1 MNPNVADILIEA
13 LPYIRSFYGTTL
25 VVKYGGHAMVDDQLK
40 ADFARDIT
48 LLKFTGL
55 NPVVVHG
62 GGPQINRVLD
72 QMGIQCKFV
81 KGMRLTDEATMD
93 VVEMV
98 LGGKVNKEIV
108 AQVNQQGGKAVGL
121 SGKDGGLIRAKK
133 LHIVFQENENKP
145 PEIID
150 PGLVGQVERIDP
162 SIINTLSRQ
171 GFIPIIAPV
180 GAGDSGETF
189 NINADL
195 VAGSVAMAL
204 SAKRLIFLTDVD
216 GVLNLSGDLISS
228 IDMEDIDRMM
238 KEKTI
243 SGGMIPKIECAG
255 DLDLVGI
262 WASGVMLHG
271 FANSYGQFNWHSN
284 HNFNFDWSL
293 YYQNDKA
300 VKQAYTGFAW
310 DDAVFQH
317 KLEHARQTLGLLAK
331 PAKTIPPGQYR
342 VFLTP
347 TALQELLG
355 LLGWGGFG
363 LKSHRTQQTPLL
375 KMIKDGLQL
384 NSKVTLLEQ
393 HATGLAPMF
402 TAEGFSK
409 PERVTLIENG
419 HYRDCL
425 SNARSAKEYATTVN
439 CAVESP
445 QSLQLSSGSLKQSD
459 ILPALDTGVYISNL
473 WYSNYS
479 DRNHCRMTG
488 MTRFACLWVENGIP
502 IAPLNVMRFD
512 ESLYHALGDK
522 LLDLTDTQEKLFD
535 AQSYR
540 RRSERSANL
549 PGALIE
555 GFTFTL

>member
-1 MNPNVADILIEA
+1 MANDTHAAATPPTTAEAYFRELSQNMFNRLHATEVLLVNYAAEHSDFVRLNHNKIRQAGNVAQHELQLDLIA
-13 LPYIRSFYGTTL
+13 NQRQSSASFNLCGNLATDLAT
-25 VVKYGGHAMVDDQLK
+25 ADDLLSQL
-40 ADFARDIT
+40 RT
-48 LLKFTGL
+48 LLPHL
-55 NPVVVHG
+55 PVD
-62 GGPQINRVLD
+62 PY
-72 QMGIQCKFV
+72 
-81 KGMRLTDEATMD
+81 
-93 VVEMV
+93 
-98 LGGKVNKEIV
+98 
-108 AQVNQQGGKAVGL
+108 
-121 SGKDGGLIRAKK
+121 
-133 LHIVFQENENKP
+133 LHIATEVHSSAHHGANN
-145 PEIID
+145 
-150 PGLVGQVERIDP
+150 LP
-162 SIINTLSRQ
+162 SAQDTLQQIMTS
-171 GFIPIIAPV
+171 
-180 GAGDSGETF
+180 
-189 NINADL
+189 
-195 VAGSVAMAL
+195 
-204 SAKRLIFLTDVD
+204 
-216 GVLNLSGDLISS
+216 
-228 IDMEDIDRMM
+228 
-238 KEKTI
+238 
-243 SGGMIPKIECAG
+243 AG